1 MDAIVKKILR
11 APVYDVAVE
20 TPLEHAPVLSRRLG
34 NDVYLKREDLQ
45 PVFSFK
51 LRGAYTKLIAM
62 GPAGRERGVI
72 AASAGNHAQG
82 VALAAARL
90 GTRAVIVMPVTTP
103 TIKVAA
109 VRAHSAEVVLFGD
122 TFDEARRHAEE
133 LGRAEGLALVH
144 PYDDEDVI
152 AGQGTVGMEILRQHR
167 GELDAIFVPVGGGGL
182 IAGVA
187 AYVKYVSP
195 RTAII
200 GVEPEDAASFAAA
213 LAAGSPVTLPTV
225 GIFADGVAVARV
237 GDAPWRVAREL
248 VDRVVI
254 VSTDQICAAVRDLF
268 DDTRSIAEPA
278 GALAVAGLKRY
289 VEETGVTG
297 RRFVAID
304 SGANV
309 NFDRLRHISERAEI
323 GEEREAILG
332 VTIPERPGAFRRF
345 CEAIGRRNITEFNY
359 RIHDADEARIY
370 VGVTLAR
377 GGADRREL
385 VAALTAAGYAVVDL
399 TESELAKLHI
409 RHMVGG
415 RSAAAVHERVY
426 RFEFPERPGA
436 LMRFLE
442 RLTAGWNISMFHYR
456 NDGAAFGRV
465 VVGMQ
470 VPPEDAAAWGAA
482 LADIGYAWWEDTD
495 APAYRLF
502 LGPG

>member
-1 MDAIVKKILR
+1 MEAIVKKILR

-20 TPLEHAPVLSRRLG
+20 TPLEHAPVLSRRLD
-34 NDVYLKREDLQ
+34 NHVYLKREDLQ

-51 LRGAYTKLIAM
+51 LRGAYAKLVAM
-62 GPAGRERGVI
+62 GESGRGRGVI

-82 VALAAARL
+82 VALAASRL

-103 TIKVAA
+103 SIKVAA
-109 VRAHSAEVVLFGD
+109 VRSRGGEVVLHGD

-133 LGRAEGLALVH
+133 LGAAEGLAFVH
-144 PYDDEDVI
+144 PYDDDDVI

-167 GELDAIFVPVGGGGL
+167 GAIDAIFVPVGGGGL
-182 IAGVA
+182 IAGIA
-187 AYVKYVSP
+187 AYVKYVAP
-195 RTAII
+195 ETAII
-200 GVEPEDAASFAAA
+200 GVEPEDAACLAAA
-213 LAAGSPVTLPTV
+213 LAAKRQVTLPTV

-237 GDAPWRVAREL
+237 GDAPWRIAREH
-248 VDRVVI
+248 VDRVVT
-254 VSTDQICAAVRDLF
+254 VTTDQICAAVRDLF

-278 GALAVAGLKRY
+278 GALAVAGLKRF

-323 GEEREAILG
+323 GEEREAILA

-359 RIHDADEARIY
+359 RIHDADAAHIY
-370 VGVTLAR
+370 VGVTLSR
-377 GGADRREL
+377 GGAERREL
-385 VAALTAAGYAVVDL
+385 AASLGADGYAVADL

-442 RLTAGWNISMFHYR
+442 RLSAGWNISMFHYR

-470 VPPEDAAAWGAA
+470 VPPDESAAWDAA
-482 LADIGYAWWEDTD
+482 LADIGYPFWEETD
-495 APAYRLF
+495 EPAYRLF
-502 LGPG
+502 LGPV